1 MLILLLFKHF
11 QIEWIQKERK
21 CYREKRKRKNRRK
34 YEKQDWK
41 NRKKIRKEEDE
52 DLKWKFVTTK
62 FALNNF
68 LQKKRRKR
76 KIASRWCLAHHRMV
90 ASVLVTVIATNN
102 TVTRKG
108 VHVVIGVSLF

>member
-52 DLKWKFVTTK
+52 DLKWTFVTTK

-68 LQKKRRKR
+68 LQKKEGNER
-76 KIASRWCLAHHRMV
+76 L
-90 ASVLVTVIATNN
+90 LQG
-102 TVTRKG
+102 G
-108 VHVVIGVSLF
+108 V